1 MSDFK
6 CSICKDCDAV
16 VTTNGLFWCANCY
29 TQYLLRTMNRRRVKD
44 V

>member
-1 MSDFK
+1 MSDSK
-6 CSICKDCDAV
+6 CSICKECKAV
-16 VTTNGLFWCANCY
+16 VTTNGLLWCANCY